1 MAASALWGAEFC
13 RKPSR
18 VPLSHDSMFILT
30 IKFCKITLEVMDLFE
45 MLCFWMGSFKEVVE
59 FTVLNATSTLV
70 LRSCV

>member
-30 IKFCKITLEVMDLFE
+30 IKFCKITLEVMDLIF
-45 MLCFWMGSFKEVVE
+45 LFKEVVE
-59 FTVLNATSTLV
+59 FTVLTHWFYAPLFEH
-70 LRSCV
+70 RD

>member
-30 IKFCKITLEVMDLFE
+30 IKFCKITLEVMDLIF
-45 MLCFWMGSFKEVVE
+45 LFKEVVE
-59 FTVLNATSTLV
+59 FTVLPHWFYAPLFEH
-70 LRSCV
+70 RD